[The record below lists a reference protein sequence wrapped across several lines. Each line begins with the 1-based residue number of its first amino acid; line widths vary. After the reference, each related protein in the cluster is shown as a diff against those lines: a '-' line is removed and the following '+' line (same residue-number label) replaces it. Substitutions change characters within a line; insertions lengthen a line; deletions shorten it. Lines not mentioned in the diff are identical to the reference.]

1 MIRRLKGDD
10 IAARNEGSRS
20 SVDEG
25 VLHKKISSM
34 EDVLEDMRSKLTE
47 NAEGH
52 ADEIRAL
59 KEEIEA
65 LK

>member
-1 MIRRLKGDD
+1 MIRRLNGNDV
-10 IAARNEGSRS
+10 AGRNECSRS
-20 SVDEG
+20 SENEG
-25 VLHKKISSM
+25 VLHKKITSM

>member
-1 MIRRLKGDD
+1 MIRRLKGNDV
-10 IAARNEGSRS
+10 AGRNEGSPS
-20 SVDEG
+20 SEDEG

-59 KEEIEA
+59 KDEIEA